1 MLIHSGSTFGY
12 RTLLSIYPD
21 VDLAIFTA
29 MTGND
34 PNYFYRQTLHNFIF
48 DSYTGYG
55 PWLNSSTICSYPY
68 PWLKAKTSKSKPK
81 KGQNR
86 NLSRPRNAYYGIF
99 NNPAYG
105 YLEVKP
111 HEDMNKLAVNY
122 GYATFTLYPKSAPDE
137 FYGHSIGITENLFNF
152 YTFTFT
158 FKFQGGNLS
167 LTIPNFETSDPPV
180 FVKGSQNNGKFSPSS
195 ERFIKD
201 ANTEKPFIEETTT
214 ETDRLLD
221 CPSNGGSIVKNES
234 IVLLFMFVLLFC

>member
-152 YTFTFT
+152 YTFTF
-158 FKFQGGNLS
+158 KFQGGNLS

-214 ETDRLLD
+214 ETHRLLD